1 VPFVIFQLLLRVFYA
16 LRDSR
21 TPAIIGFLTMI
32 ATVIGNFI
40 AAAVLPAGHVVIGL
54 AFVYGI
60 TSVFSVMIAWRLLT
74 KRVGSLDGRVVTRS
88 LVRMHVASI
97 PPLIFAFAVSAAV
110 SVVIHP
116 GAVNGFI
123 TVLIGG
129 GGALLLYVIVA
140 RALRLDELSQLMRM
154 VGGRFGRRG

>member
-1 VPFVIFQLLLRVFYA
+1 
-16 LRDSR
+16 
-21 TPAIIGFLTMI
+21 
-32 ATVIGNFI
+32 
-40 AAAVLPAGHVVIGL
+40 
-54 AFVYGI
+54 
-60 TSVFSVMIAWRLLT
+60 
-74 KRVGSLDGRVVTRS
+74 
-88 LVRMHVASI
+88 
-97 PPLIFAFAVSAAV
+97 V

-140 RALRLDELSQLMRM
+140 RALRLDELNQLMRM

>member
-1 VPFVIFQLLLRVFYA
+1 
-16 LRDSR
+16 
-21 TPAIIGFLTMI
+21 
-32 ATVIGNFI
+32 
-40 AAAVLPAGHVVIGL
+40 
-54 AFVYGI
+54 
-60 TSVFSVMIAWRLLT
+60 
-74 KRVGSLDGRVVTRS
+74 
-88 LVRMHVASI
+88 
-97 PPLIFAFAVSAAV
+97 V

-140 RALRLDELSQLMRM
+140 RALRLDELSQLSQLMRM

>member
-1 VPFVIFQLLLRVFYA
+1 
-16 LRDSR
+16 
-21 TPAIIGFLTMI
+21 M
-32 ATVIGNFI
+32 
-40 AAAVLPAGHVVIGL
+40 
-54 AFVYGI
+54 
-60 TSVFSVMIAWRLLT
+60 
-74 KRVGSLDGRVVTRS
+74 VTRS
-88 LVRMHVASI
+88 LVRMHVAAI

-140 RALRLDELSQLMRM
+140 RALRLDELSQLSQLMRM